1 MENADKMG
9 VFSQNDSQSL
19 ERHGYKVV
27 RTLGCGSFSQV
38 LLVRAYDT
46 GELFACKVSD
56 RPDLAGRESAL
67 LKEIDHPLFPRF
79 RDLWQEGERAFLLM
93 EYVCGSSLKELLNSR
108 GSFSQAQTARV
119 GMALAEG
126 LRYLHQLPDPI
137 LFRDVK
143 PSNVMIR
150 QDGRVKLLDLG
161 CACDLRRPAEARAG
175 TPGYA
180 APEQL
185 QTDGILSPA
194 CDVYALAKTLE
205 AMAGKNSGSSL
216 QRLVEACTAYRPE
229 DRLPDMQELMAA
241 LAPLCGAGRSKG
253 KRPSMPG
260 FLQPRATCVKNI
272 WESSYKNI

>member
-1 MENADKMG
+1 M
-9 VFSQNDSQSL
+9 QSL
-19 ERHGYKVV
+19 ERHGYKMV

-38 LLVRAYDT
+38 FLVRPHT
-46 GELFACKVSD
+46 GKESFACKVSD
-56 RPDLAGRESAL
+56 RLDLVFREGAL
-67 LKEIDHPLFPRF
+67 LKELNHPLFPRF
-79 RDLWQEGERAFLLM
+79 CDLWQEGERAFLLM
-93 EYVCGSSLKELLNSR
+93 EYVCGSSLKELLNNR

-126 LRYLHQLPDPI
+126 LRYLHQMPDPI

-161 CACDLRRPAEARAG
+161 CACELRRPAEARAG

-194 CDVYALAKTLE
+194 SDVYALAKTLE

-216 QRLVEACTAYRPE
+216 KRLVEACTSYRPE
-229 DRLPDMQELMAA
+229 DRLPDMQGVMAA
-241 LAPLCGAGRSKG
+241 LAPLCGEGRSQG
-253 KRPSMPG
+253 KLSSMLG

-272 WESSYKNI
+272 WESSYKNL